1 MRMINYKKQNM
12 PFRFTTITMM
22 SAEWTYDPVL
32 DASLFEDERFSSN
45 LQHVSSLHITTAALP
60 GTNRSVVL
68 PSLNRFTRLQ
78 TLTIKDANIAILT
91 DFGITTE
98 PDTRLYIKIIN
109 TDLTTLD
116 NVDCSSVYSL
126 FLVGNANLRITH
138 IPLNTRIFGAR
149 NQTFGDL
156 YVNPYIER
164 LSLIG
169 STRVDRILNIFKSEL
184 DSLYISETCIH
195 PYDFKRSLSED
206 DTFNELITKI
216 LHYNKEHHYES
227 YAMLGS
233 IPSRIIVPEA
243 TPVITSPII
252 QVFGLSANYPRRMAE
267 FVVDTEVV

>member
-1 MRMINYKKQNM
+1 
-12 PFRFTTITMM
+12 MM
-22 SAEWTYDPVL
+22 SAEWTYDPVM
-32 DASLFEDERFSSN
+32 DAELFEDERLSSN
-45 LQHVSSLHITTAALP
+45 LQHVSSLHITTVTLP

-68 PSLNRFTRLQ
+68 PSLNRFTSLQ
-78 TLTIKDANIAILT
+78 SLTIKDANIALLT

-138 IPLNTRIFGAR
+138 IPLNTRIFAAR

-156 YVNPYIER
+156 YVNQYIER

-169 STRVDRILNIFKSEL
+169 TSRVDRILNICKSEL

-195 PYDFKRSLSED
+195 PYDFKMSLCD
-206 DTFNELITKI
+206 DTFNEVLPKI

-233 IPSRIIVPEA
+233 IPSRIIVPDD
-243 TPVITSPII
+243 TPVIKSPII

-267 FVVDTEVV
+267 FVVDTDLV

>member
-1 MRMINYKKQNM
+1 MI
-12 PFRFTTITMM
+12 
-22 SAEWTYDPVL
+22 SAEWTYDPVM
-32 DASLFEDERFSSN
+32 DAELFENERFSSK
-45 LQHVSSLHITTAALP
+45 LQHVSSLHITSEPLP

-68 PSLNRFTRLQ
+68 PSLNRFTNLQ
-78 TLTIKDANIAILT
+78 SLTIKDANISLLT
-91 DFGITTE
+91 DFGITTD

-138 IPLNTRIFGAR
+138 IPLHIRMFGAR
-149 NQTFGDL
+149 NQNFGDL
-156 YVNPYIER
+156 YLNQYIER

-169 STRVDRILNIFKSEL
+169 TTRVDRILNICKSEL

-195 PYDFKRSLSED
+195 PYDFKMYLCD
-206 DTFNELITKI
+206 DSFDDVITKI
-216 LHYNKEHHYES
+216 LQHNKDHHYES

-233 IPSRIIVPEA
+233 IPSHIIVPED
-243 TPVITSPII
+243 TPVIKSPII

-267 FVVDTEVV
+267 FVVDTDLV